1 MQLDDL
7 IHVVHVLSQSDL
19 KLVFGLLEISIR
31 ISLLQ
36 LQNSRLPVKDLQNCV
51 LPIELPLVV
60 LSEYF
65 NILPQRLRLG
75 TP

>member
-1 MQLDDL
+1 MQLDDV
-7 IHVVHVLSQSDL
+7 IHIAHVLSQSDL
-19 KLVFGLLEISIR
+19 KLVFSLLEISIR
-31 ISLLQ
+31 ASLLQ
-36 LQNSRLPVKDLQNCV
+36 LRNSRLPVEDLQNCV
-51 LPIELPLVV
+51 LPIELPLMV